1 MSAPN
6 EIPDTM
12 NLPAFLASR
21 RTHRGVAALL
31 LVIMLPLAWTHR
43 ADELALQS
51 VDAGLK
57 RALVTFALAR
67 AANGLISVIQETT
80 VGVSVFVGV
89 TVSPGQILDPL
100 NDLVEEFSTLM
111 LAATVSFGVQRIFVT
126 LGSSTPVA
134 ATLTVLLLLY
144 GWAVWTGRQVPTG
157 VRRLLILAV
166 LFRFAVP
173 VACLASEAVFQ
184 QFMQGELNR
193 SQQELQA
200 GTDPQAWSDLTTF
213 ERLRSIDWRHP
224 TVALD
229 ALKSKAEA
237 LVEHIVRLI
246 TVFLVQTLVLPL
258 LFIWLLQ
265 RVLAALLMSRE
276 PRFASLEHKP

>member
-1 MSAPN
+1 
-6 EIPDTM
+6 M
-12 NLPAFLASR
+12 NLPALIASP
-21 RTHRGVAALL
+21 RTHRTLVALL
-31 LVIMLPLAWTHR
+31 VVVMLPLAWTHR
-43 ADELALQS
+43 TDELALQNI
-51 VDAGLK
+51 DTGLK

-67 AANGLISVIQETT
+67 TANGLISVIQETT

-111 LAATVSFGVQRIFVT
+111 LAASVSFGIQRIFVT

-134 ATLTVLLLLY
+134 IMLTVLLLLY
-144 GWAVWTGRQVPTG
+144 GWAAWTRRQAPLA
-157 VRRLLILAV
+157 VRRLLILAI

-173 VACLASEAVFQ
+173 MASLASEAVFQ
-184 QFMQGELNR
+184 HFMQADLDR
-193 SQQELQA
+193 SQQQLQA
-200 GTDPQAWSDLTTF
+200 GTDPQAWSDLTTL
-213 ERLRSIDWRHP
+213 ERLKSADWRHP

-229 ALKSKAEA
+229 ALKAKAEA

-265 RVLAALLMSRE
+265 RVLSALLASRE
-276 PRFASLEHKP
+276 PRFAR